1 MERIPIRITALLVMT
16 TLAACDFLDIDTPG
30 IVNRDKMFENEQG
43 FIDAMNGVYASMADA
58 DLYGEQLSFGF
69 VDEIAQLYYND
80 YEANETTLTKTF
92 DLRYRDEDVRPQID
106 AIWSKAY
113 NTIASANSVLDNIS
127 GHDFAILP
135 RIRGE
140 ALTVRAFLHFDLLR
154 LFAPNIE
161 RGDEQAIPYV
171 EHFSISPVERSTV
184 REVYERIVADLTE
197 AYGLLRDAQPAS
209 GRTPEELYVSQYAAA
224 ALLAR
229 VCNWGGDHETAERYA
244 LEALKG
250 PFAFIREEQI
260 KNLFLG
266 YTARTECIWGLH
278 APDMYLDVRSRL
290 YPTRLTDELDMVRD
304 NYQTIF
310 RVSSFTSTNND
321 YRYQSYFTRT
331 KWEHSVVLLTKFY
344 DKYYDEEQIVPSGRI
359 PGAESGASARAVLHS
374 GRIGLRP
381 RSGRCARISEYRGDG
396 TRPAPDRGGRHR
408 HASELPRRASQ
419 RDHEGV
425 LGRRSDFRHLQTF
438 QPADGGRE
446 RQGAPR
452 HRRHL
457 PAAAPRKRGIG
468 GHRLNRIQDETP
480 YAKIPRSGGRAARS
494 GGLRL

>member
-1 MERIPIRITALLVMT
+1 MERIPIRITALLAMT

-197 AYGLLRDAQPAS
+197 AYGLPARRRAWSGSWLPTPHTRHSTPAPGPLPARPAQT
-209 GRTPEELYVSQYAAA
+209 GQR
-224 ALLAR
+224 
-229 VCNWGGDHETAERYA
+229 
-244 LEALKG
+244 
-250 PFAFIREEQI
+250 
-260 KNLFLG
+260 
-266 YTARTECIWGLH
+266 GL
-278 APDMYLDVRSRL
+278 PSTG
-290 YPTRLTDELDMVRD
+290 TR
-304 NYQTIF
+304 
-310 RVSSFTSTNND
+310 
-321 YRYQSYFTRT
+321 
-331 KWEHSVVLLTKFY
+331 
-344 DKYYDEEQIVPSGRI
+344 
-359 PGAESGASARAVLHS
+359 
-374 GRIGLRP
+374 
-381 RSGRCARISEYRGDG
+381 
-396 TRPAPDRGGRHR
+396 RPAPAG
-408 HASELPRRASQ
+408 
-419 RDHEGV
+419 
-425 LGRRSDFRHLQTF
+425 
-438 QPADGGRE
+438 PACPWRC
-446 RQGAPR
+446 
-452 HRRHL
+452 
-457 PAAAPRKRGIG
+457 
-468 GHRLNRIQDETP
+468 
-480 YAKIPRSGGRAARS
+480 
-494 GGLRL
+494 

>member
-1 MERIPIRITALLVMT
+1 
-16 TLAACDFLDIDTPG
+16 
-30 IVNRDKMFENEQG
+30 MFENEQG

-161 RGDEQAIPYV
+161 RGDEQAIPLRRAFLDLPCRT
-171 EHFSISPVERSTV
+171 EHGARGLRTHRRRPDGGLRTAAGCAAGFGAHARGALRLAIRRRRTAGARLQLGRRPRNGRTLRPRSAERTV
-184 REVYERIVADLTE
+184 RLHSRGADQEPLSGL
-197 AYGLLRDAQPAS
+197 YGTHGVHLGTARSRHVSRRPQPA
-209 GRTPEELYVSQYAAA
+209 L
-224 ALLAR
+224 
-229 VCNWGGDHETAERYA
+229 
-244 LEALKG
+244 
-250 PFAFIREEQI
+250 
-260 KNLFLG
+260 
-266 YTARTECIWGLH
+266 
-278 APDMYLDVRSRL
+278 
-290 YPTRLTDELDMVRD
+290 PTRLTDELDMVRD

-359 PGAESGASARAVLHS
+359 PGPNLVRLPELYYILAESV
-374 GRIGLRP
+374 
-381 RSGRCARISEYRGDG
+381 Y
-396 TRPAPDRGGRHR
+396 DR
-408 HASELPRRASQ
+408 
-419 RDHEGV
+419 D
-425 LGRRSDFRHLQTF
+425 
-438 QPADGGRE
+438 
-446 RQGAPR
+446 
-452 HRRHL
+452 
-457 PAAAPRKRGIG
+457 PAAALEYLNTVVTARGLHPIEAADIATPASFREELLNEIMKEFWGEGQIFATYKRFNLPMESVNGKEHPATDDTYLLPLPESEESAGI
-468 GHRLNRIQDETP
+468 D
-480 YAKIPRSGGRAARS
+480 
-494 GGLRL
+494 

>member
-1 MERIPIRITALLVMT
+1 MERIPIHITALLAMT

-209 GRTPEELYVSQYAAA
+209 GRTPQTNSANRKSPACTVRNLTKTATSSRAAA
-224 ALLAR
+224 SRLS
-229 VCNWGGDHETAERYA
+229 T
-244 LEALKG
+244 KT
-250 PFAFIREEQI
+250 FIRP
-260 KNLFLG
+260 
-266 YTARTECIWGLH
+266 ARNP
-278 APDMYLDVRSRL
+278 A
-290 YPTRLTDELDMVRD
+290 
-304 NYQTIF
+304 
-310 RVSSFTSTNND
+310 FTSGATG
-321 YRYQSYFTRT
+321 FT
-331 KWEHSVVLLTKFY
+331 
-344 DKYYDEEQIVPSGRI
+344 
-359 PGAESGASARAVLHS
+359 
-374 GRIGLRP
+374 LRP
-381 RSGRCARISEYRGDG
+381 
-396 TRPAPDRGGRHR
+396 P
-408 HASELPRRASQ
+408 
-419 RDHEGV
+419 
-425 LGRRSDFRHLQTF
+425 
-438 QPADGGRE
+438 
-446 RQGAPR
+446 
-452 HRRHL
+452 
-457 PAAAPRKRGIG
+457 
-468 GHRLNRIQDETP
+468 TP
-480 YAKIPRSGGRAARS
+480 TKPRAAKSIRHTLTFS
-494 GGLRL
+494 A

>member
-1 MERIPIRITALLVMT
+1 MERIPIRITALLAMT

-250 PFAFIREEQI
+250 PFAFIREEQTRTSFWVI
-260 KNLFLG
+260 RL
-266 YTARTECIWGLH
+266 ARSASGDCTLPTCISTSAAGSTPRGSPTNSTWY
-278 APDMYLDVRSRL
+278 ATTTRRSSACRRSRR
-290 YPTRLTDELDMVRD
+290 PTTTTVTRAISPAPNGSTRWCCSP
-304 NYQTIF
+304 
-310 RVSSFTSTNND
+310 SSTTNTT
-321 YRYQSYFTRT
+321 TR
-331 KWEHSVVLLTKFY
+331 SRSSLRGA
-344 DKYYDEEQIVPSGRI
+344 SRGRI
-359 PGAESGASARAVLHS
+359 WYVCPSCTTFWPNRSTTAIRP
-374 GRIGLRP
+374 LR
-381 RSGRCARISEYRGDG
+381 SNI
-396 TRPAPDRGGRHR
+396 
-408 HASELPRRASQ
+408 
-419 RDHEGV
+419 
-425 LGRRSDFRHLQTF
+425 
-438 QPADGGRE
+438 
-446 RQGAPR
+446 
-452 HRRHL
+452 
-457 PAAAPRKRGIG
+457 
-468 GHRLNRIQDETP
+468 
-480 YAKIPRSGGRAARS
+480 
-494 GGLRL
+494 

>member
-1 MERIPIRITALLVMT
+1 MERIPIRITALLAMT

-209 GRTPEELYVSQYAAA
+209 GR
-224 ALLAR
+224 ALRLAIR
-229 VCNWGGDHETAERYA
+229 RRRTA
-244 LEALKG
+244 G
-250 PFAFIREEQI
+250 
-260 KNLFLG
+260 
-266 YTARTECIWGLH
+266 ARL
-278 APDMYLDVRSRL
+278 
-290 YPTRLTDELDMVRD
+290 
-304 NYQTIF
+304 Q
-310 RVSSFTSTNND
+310 
-321 YRYQSYFTRT
+321 
-331 KWEHSVVLLTKFY
+331 
-344 DKYYDEEQIVPSGRI
+344 
-359 PGAESGASARAVLHS
+359 
-374 GRIGLRP
+374 
-381 RSGRCARISEYRGDG
+381 
-396 TRPAPDRGGRHR
+396 
-408 HASELPRRASQ
+408 
-419 RDHEGV
+419 
-425 LGRRSDFRHLQTF
+425 LGRRPRN
-438 QPADGGRE
+438 GRTLC
-446 RQGAPR
+446 P
-452 HRRHL
+452 
-457 PAAAPRKRGIG
+457 
-468 GHRLNRIQDETP
+468 
-480 YAKIPRSGGRAARS
+480 
-494 GGLRL
+494 

>member
-1 MERIPIRITALLVMT
+1 MERIPIHIPALLAMT

-184 REVYERIVADLTE
+184 REVYERIVADRTE

-321 YRYQSYFTRT
+321 YRYQSYVPST

-359 PGAESGASARAVLHS
+359 PGPNLVRLPELYYILAESV
-374 GRIGLRP
+374 
-381 RSGRCARISEYRGDG
+381 Y
-396 TRPAPDRGGRHR
+396 DR
-408 HASELPRRASQ
+408 
-419 RDHEGV
+419 D
-425 LGRRSDFRHLQTF
+425 
-438 QPADGGRE
+438 
-446 RQGAPR
+446 
-452 HRRHL
+452 
-457 PAAAPRKRGIG
+457 PAAALEYLNTVVTARGLHPIEAADIATPASFREELLNEIMKEFWGEGQIFATYKRFNLPMEGVNGKEHPATDDTYLLPLPESEESAGI
-468 GHRLNRIQDETP
+468 D
-480 YAKIPRSGGRAARS
+480 
-494 GGLRL
+494 

>member
-1 MERIPIRITALLVMT
+1 MNQNDINRAFTEKVAELLGRGYQ
-16 TLAACDFLDIDTPG
+16 IYPG
-30 IVNRDKMFENEQG
+30 TMGGSQG
-43 FIDAMNGVYASMADA
+43 EIAHV
-58 DLYGEQLSFGF
+58 DLYRG
-69 VDEIAQLYYND
+69 DEIIRVLLDRTIGRGEKPDGVRLIVGRNTD
-80 YEANETTLTKTF
+80 RIRMNCFDTLG
-92 DLRYRDEDVRPQID
+92 
-106 AIWSKAY
+106 
-113 NTIASANSVLDNIS
+113 NTIDDAVVKRGSKRMKYDPATRTYN
-127 GHDFAILP
+127 LP

-229 VCNWGGDHETAERYA
+229 VCNWGGDHETAELYA

-359 PGAESGASARAVLHS
+359 PGPNLVRLPELYYILAESV
-374 GRIGLRP
+374 
-381 RSGRCARISEYRGDG
+381 Y
-396 TRPAPDRGGRHR
+396 DR
-408 HASELPRRASQ
+408 
-419 RDHEGV
+419 D
-425 LGRRSDFRHLQTF
+425 
-438 QPADGGRE
+438 
-446 RQGAPR
+446 
-452 HRRHL
+452 
-457 PAAAPRKRGIG
+457 PAAALEYLNTVVTARGLHPIEAANIATPASFREELLNEIMKEFWGEGQIFATYKRFNLPMEGVNGKEHPATDDTYLLPLPESEESAGI
-468 GHRLNRIQDETP
+468 D
-480 YAKIPRSGGRAARS
+480 
-494 GGLRL
+494 

>member
-359 PGAESGASARAVLHS
+359 PGPNLVRLPELYYILAESVYDRDPAAALEYLNTVVTARGLHPIEAADIATPASFREELLNEIMKEFWGEGQIFATYKRFNLPMEGVNGTSSGASPEHPATDDTYL
-374 GRIGLRP
+374 LP
-381 RSGRCARISEYRGDG
+381 LPESEES
-396 TRPAPDRGGRHR
+396 A
-408 HASELPRRASQ
+408 
-419 RDHEGV
+419 
-425 LGRRSDFRHLQTF
+425 
-438 QPADGGRE
+438 
-446 RQGAPR
+446 
-452 HRRHL
+452 
-457 PAAAPRKRGIG
+457 GI
-468 GHRLNRIQDETP
+468 D
-480 YAKIPRSGGRAARS
+480 
-494 GGLRL
+494 

>member
-1 MERIPIRITALLVMT
+1 MERIPIRITALLAMT

-229 VCNWGGDHETAERYA
+229 VCNWGGDHETAELYA

-359 PGAESGASARAVLHS
+359 PGAESGTSARAVLHS

-396 TRPAPDRGGRHR
+396 TRPAPDRGGPT
-408 HASELPRRASQ
+408 SPRQRASAKSFST
-419 RDHEGV
+419 
-425 LGRRSDFRHLQTF
+425 RS
-438 QPADGGRE
+438 
-446 RQGAPR
+446 
-452 HRRHL
+452 
-457 PAAAPRKRGIG
+457 
-468 GHRLNRIQDETP
+468 
-480 YAKIPRSGGRAARS
+480 
-494 GGLRL
+494 

>member
-1 MERIPIRITALLVMT
+1 MERIPIRITALLAMT

-229 VCNWGGDHETAERYA
+229 VCNWGGAHETAELYA

-250 PFAFIREEQI
+250 PLAFIR
-260 KNLFLG
+260 
-266 YTARTECIWGLH
+266 
-278 APDMYLDVRSRL
+278 
-290 YPTRLTDELDMVRD
+290 
-304 NYQTIF
+304 
-310 RVSSFTSTNND
+310 
-321 YRYQSYFTRT
+321 
-331 KWEHSVVLLTKFY
+331 
-344 DKYYDEEQIVPSGRI
+344 EEQIVPSGRI
-359 PGAESGASARAVLHS
+359 PGPNLVRLPELYYILAESV
-374 GRIGLRP
+374 
-381 RSGRCARISEYRGDG
+381 Y
-396 TRPAPDRGGRHR
+396 DR
-408 HASELPRRASQ
+408 
-419 RDHEGV
+419 D
-425 LGRRSDFRHLQTF
+425 
-438 QPADGGRE
+438 
-446 RQGAPR
+446 
-452 HRRHL
+452 
-457 PAAAPRKRGIG
+457 PAAALEYLNTVVTARGLHPIEAADIATPASFREELLNEIMKEFWGEGQIFATYKRFNLPMEGVNGKEHPATDDTYLLPLPESEESAGI
-468 GHRLNRIQDETP
+468 D
-480 YAKIPRSGGRAARS
+480 
-494 GGLRL
+494 

>member
-244 LEALKG
+244 LSL
-250 PFAFIREEQI
+250 IHI
-260 KNLFLG
+260 
-266 YTARTECIWGLH
+266 
-278 APDMYLDVRSRL
+278 
-290 YPTRLTDELDMVRD
+290 
-304 NYQTIF
+304 
-310 RVSSFTSTNND
+310 
-321 YRYQSYFTRT
+321 
-331 KWEHSVVLLTKFY
+331 
-344 DKYYDEEQIVPSGRI
+344 
-359 PGAESGASARAVLHS
+359 
-374 GRIGLRP
+374 
-381 RSGRCARISEYRGDG
+381 
-396 TRPAPDRGGRHR
+396 
-408 HASELPRRASQ
+408 
-419 RDHEGV
+419 
-425 LGRRSDFRHLQTF
+425 
-438 QPADGGRE
+438 
-446 RQGAPR
+446 
-452 HRRHL
+452 
-457 PAAAPRKRGIG
+457 
-468 GHRLNRIQDETP
+468 
-480 YAKIPRSGGRAARS
+480 
-494 GGLRL
+494 

>member
-1 MERIPIRITALLVMT
+1 MERIPIRITALLAMT

-229 VCNWGGDHETAERYA
+229 VCNWGGDHETAELYA

-260 KNLFLG
+260 
-266 YTARTECIWGLH
+266 
-278 APDMYLDVRSRL
+278 
-290 YPTRLTDELDMVRD
+290 
-304 NYQTIF
+304 
-310 RVSSFTSTNND
+310 
-321 YRYQSYFTRT
+321 
-331 KWEHSVVLLTKFY
+331 
-344 DKYYDEEQIVPSGRI
+344 VPSGRI
-359 PGAESGASARAVLHS
+359 PGPNLVRLPELYYILAESV
-374 GRIGLRP
+374 
-381 RSGRCARISEYRGDG
+381 Y
-396 TRPAPDRGGRHR
+396 DR
-408 HASELPRRASQ
+408 
-419 RDHEGV
+419 D
-425 LGRRSDFRHLQTF
+425 
-438 QPADGGRE
+438 
-446 RQGAPR
+446 
-452 HRRHL
+452 
-457 PAAAPRKRGIG
+457 PAAALEYLNTVVTARGLHPIEAADIATPASFREELLNEIMKEFWGEGQIFATYKRFNLPMEGVNGKEHPATDDTYLLPLPESEESAGI
-468 GHRLNRIQDETP
+468 D
-480 YAKIPRSGGRAARS
+480 
-494 GGLRL
+494 

>member
-1 MERIPIRITALLVMT
+1 MERIPIRITALLAMT

-278 APDMYLDVRSRL
+278 APDM
-290 YPTRLTDELDMVRD
+290 
-304 NYQTIF
+304 
-310 RVSSFTSTNND
+310 
-321 YRYQSYFTRT
+321 
-331 KWEHSVVLLTKFY
+331 
-344 DKYYDEEQIVPSGRI
+344 
-359 PGAESGASARAVLHS
+359 
-374 GRIGLRP
+374 
-381 RSGRCARISEYRGDG
+381 
-396 TRPAPDRGGRHR
+396 
-408 HASELPRRASQ
+408 
-419 RDHEGV
+419 
-425 LGRRSDFRHLQTF
+425 
-438 QPADGGRE
+438 
-446 RQGAPR
+446 
-452 HRRHL
+452 
-457 PAAAPRKRGIG
+457 
-468 GHRLNRIQDETP
+468 
-480 YAKIPRSGGRAARS
+480 
-494 GGLRL
+494 